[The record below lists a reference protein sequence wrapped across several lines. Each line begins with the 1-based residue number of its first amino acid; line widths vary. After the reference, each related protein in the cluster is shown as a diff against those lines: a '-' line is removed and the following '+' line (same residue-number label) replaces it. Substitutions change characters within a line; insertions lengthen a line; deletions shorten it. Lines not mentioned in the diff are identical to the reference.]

1 MYASLII
8 LDYAITETKLRSIK
22 THLKKGQGQYPARV
36 GSSTL
41 NLDLLEE

>member
-22 THLKKGQGQYPARV
+22 THLKEDKANIQPGLEA
-36 GSSTL
+36 
-41 NLDLLEE
+41 LL

>member
-8 LDYAITETKLRSIK
+8 LDYAMTETKLRSMK
-22 THLKKGQGQYPARV
+22 MQLKKGQGQYPARD